1 MRCFI
6 LASLLSVISS
16 SVYAAPQNYT
26 IVPNPPRS
34 ASSNDRSRAALQ
46 PARTMKGLIPSLSQY
61 KGALSKAWASSLL
74 LNCSPCDSNGGLI
87 HLDY

>member
-46 PARTMKGLIPSLSQY
+46 PARTMKGFDPIAITIQGRIIESMGIIIIIELQPLRF
-61 KGALSKAWASSLL
+61 
-74 LNCSPCDSNGGLI
+74 
-87 HLDY
+87 